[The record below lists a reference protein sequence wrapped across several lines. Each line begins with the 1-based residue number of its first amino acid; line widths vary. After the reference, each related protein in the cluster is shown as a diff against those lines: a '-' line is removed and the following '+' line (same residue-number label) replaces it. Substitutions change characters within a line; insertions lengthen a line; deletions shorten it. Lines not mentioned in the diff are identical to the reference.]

1 MNEQFL
7 PLQLCYLGK
16 QPSIAAMDS
25 ISNAGHLIV
34 LQRLDSRTGYI
45 GQCQAEGELVY
56 WHRHSLLN
64 YRVKW

>member
-25 ISNAGHLIV
+25 K
-34 LQRLDSRTGYI
+34 
-45 GQCQAEGELVY
+45 GQK
-56 WHRHSLLN
+56 S
-64 YRVKW
+64 K